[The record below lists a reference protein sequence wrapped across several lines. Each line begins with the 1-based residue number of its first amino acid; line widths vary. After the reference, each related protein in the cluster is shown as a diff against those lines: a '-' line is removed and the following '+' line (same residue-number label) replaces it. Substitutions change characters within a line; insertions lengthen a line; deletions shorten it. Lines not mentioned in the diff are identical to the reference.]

1 MSCRHCV
8 NHIWGSKFK
17 VIKLIQAINKIKKS
31 VKTYSPSKIIFSFC
45 DQSLRKTHYINV
57 VNVPLG
63 NSYLESWIVLSRNPR
78 FIIVSCSSFTKSLIY
93 HHEQFL
99 HKILDLS
106 SWTIPFRKS
115 LIYHHEQFL
124 SGNPWFIIMNNS
136 FQEILDL
143 LSYTVPSENPW
154 FIIMNNSFQEILD
167 LLS

>member
-45 DQSLRKTHYINV
+45 DHSLRKTHYINV

-63 NSYLESWIVLSRNPR
+63 NSYLESWIGLSRNPW
-78 FIIVSCSSFTKSLIY
+78 FIIISCSSFTKSLIY

-143 LSYTVPSENPW
+143 LS
-154 FIIMNNSFQEILD
+154 
-167 LLS
+167 

>member
-31 VKTYSPSKIIFSFC
+31 VKTYSPNKIIFSFC
-45 DQSLRKTHYINV
+45 DHSLRKTHYINV

-106 SWTIPFRKS
+106 SWAVHSVNSWLIIMSSSFGKS

-124 SGNPWFIIMNNS
+124 SGNPWFIIITAPFQLVHLGNNFGS
-136 FQEILDL
+136 HK
-143 LSYTVPSENPW
+143 SK
-154 FIIMNNSFQEILD
+154 
-167 LLS
+167 